1 MIRVRLEGPVDF
13 DGFRRAARRL
23 VLDGVAPEAVEWI
36 TGEEGGD
43 LWSTAGE
50 IDAGEV
56 DAGEVDAG
64 EVDAVDAADDP
75 SPATS
80 SKARAASAPF
90 TVPASFLS
98 LCRSALLHREPR
110 RFELLHRLLSRL
122 KANPAQWRDG
132 FDEDR
137 RHAERLAREVRHEI
151 HKTHAFVR
159 FVPVEDGDG
168 ERLVAWFEPE
178 HHVLE
183 AAAPFFARRFAT
195 LRWSILSP
203 RVSMHWDGIELCAG
217 PGARRET
224 APPPD
229 AGAALWLTYYRSIF
243 NPARQKVAMM
253 TREMPRRYWAN
264 LPEAAL
270 IEPLVAQA
278 DGRVQDML
286 DAAPTTPRR
295 IRPIVLPR
303 RSST

>member
-1 MIRVRLEGPVDF
+1 MIRVRLDGPVDF
-13 DGFRRAARRL
+13 DGFRLAARRL
-23 VLDGVAPEAVEWI
+23 VLDGVAPETVEWT
-36 TGEEGGD
+36 TGEDGGD
-43 LWSTAGE
+43 LWSTAE
-50 IDAGEV
+50 DV
-56 DAGEVDAG
+56 DANTAG
-64 EVDAVDAADDP
+64 
-75 SPATS
+75 ATS
-80 SKARAASAPF
+80 AAEPIDDRSRRTTSEARAASAASAAF

-122 KANPAQWRDG
+122 RTDPARWHDR

-159 FVPVEDGDG
+159 FVPVEDTDG

-183 AAAPFFARRFAT
+183 AASPFFARRFAN
-195 LRWSILSP
+195 LRWTILSP
-203 RVSMHWDGIELCAG
+203 RVSMHWDGVRLCAG

-243 NPARQKVAMM
+243 NPARLKLAMM

-278 DGRVQDML
+278 DERVRDML
-286 DAAPTTPRR
+286 DAGPTAPRR
-295 IRPIVLPR
+295 IRPIVLPPR
-303 RSST
+303 GSTT

>member
-1 MIRVRLEGPVDF
+1 MIRVRLDGPVDF

-23 VLDGVAPEAVEWI
+23 VLDGVAPETVEWI
-36 TGEEGGD
+36 TGEDGGD
-43 LWSTAGE
+43 LWSTAE
-50 IDAGEV
+50 DV
-56 DAGEVDAG
+56 DADTAG
-64 EVDAVDAADDP
+64 
-75 SPATS
+75 ATS
-80 SKARAASAPF
+80 AAESIDDRSRRTTSETRAASAASAAF

-98 LCRSALLHREPR
+98 LCQSALLHREPR

-122 KANPAQWRDG
+122 RTDAARWHDR

-159 FVPVEDGDG
+159 FVPVEDTDG

-183 AAAPFFARRFAT
+183 AASPFFARRFAN
-195 LRWSILSP
+195 LRWTILSP
-203 RVSMHWDGIELCAG
+203 RVSMHWDGVRLCAG

-243 NPARQKVAMM
+243 NPARLKLAMM

-278 DGRVQDML
+278 DGRVRDML
-286 DAAPTTPRR
+286 DAGPTEPRR
-295 IRPIVLPR
+295 IRPIALPPR
-303 RSST
+303 GSTT

>member
-1 MIRVRLEGPVDF
+1 MIRVRLDGPVDF

-23 VLDGVAPEAVEWI
+23 VLDGVAPETVEWI
-36 TGEEGGD
+36 TGEDGGD
-43 LWSTAGE
+43 LWSTAE
-50 IDAGEV
+50 DV
-56 DAGEVDAG
+56 DADTAG
-64 EVDAVDAADDP
+64 
-75 SPATS
+75 ATS
-80 SKARAASAPF
+80 AAESIDDRSRRTTSETRAASAASAAF

-98 LCRSALLHREPR
+98 LCQSALLHREPR

-122 KANPAQWRDG
+122 RTDAARWHDR

-159 FVPVEDGDG
+159 FVPVEDTDG

-183 AAAPFFARRFAT
+183 AASPFFARRFAN
-195 LRWSILSP
+195 LRWTILSP
-203 RVSMHWDGIELCAG
+203 RVSMHWDGVRLCAG

-243 NPARQKVAMM
+243 NPARLKLAMM
-253 TREMPRRYWAN
+253 IREMPRRYWAN

-278 DGRVQDML
+278 DGRVRDML
-286 DAAPTTPRR
+286 DAGPTEPRR
-295 IRPIVLPR
+295 IRPIALPPR
-303 RSST
+303 GSTT

>member
-1 MIRVRLEGPVDF
+1 MIRVRLDGPVDF
-13 DGFRRAARRL
+13 DGFRLAARRL
-23 VLDGVAPEAVEWI
+23 VLDGVAPETVEWT
-36 TGEEGGD
+36 TGEDGGD
-43 LWSTAGE
+43 LWSTAE
-50 IDAGEV
+50 DV
-56 DAGEVDAG
+56 DANTAG
-64 EVDAVDAADDP
+64 ATI
-75 SPATS
+75 ATS
-80 SKARAASAPF
+80 AAEPIDDRSRRTTSEARAASAAF

-122 KANPAQWRDG
+122 RTDPARWHDR

-159 FVPVEDGDG
+159 FVPVEDTDG

-183 AAAPFFARRFAT
+183 AASPFFARRFAN
-195 LRWSILSP
+195 LRWTILSP
-203 RVSMHWDGIELCAG
+203 RVSMHWDGVRLCAG

-243 NPARQKVAMM
+243 NPARLKLAMM

-278 DGRVQDML
+278 DGRVRDML
-286 DAAPTTPRR
+286 DAGPTAPRR
-295 IRPIVLPR
+295 IRPIVLPPR
-303 RSST
+303 GSTT

>member
-1 MIRVRLEGPVDF
+1 MIRVRLDGPVDF
-13 DGFRRAARRL
+13 VGFRHAARRL
-23 VLDGVAPEAVEWI
+23 VLDGVAPETVEWI
-36 TGEEGGD
+36 TGEDGGD
-43 LWSTAGE
+43 LWSTAE
-50 IDAGEV
+50 DV
-56 DAGEVDAG
+56 DATDAS
-64 EVDAVDAADDP
+64 DASERV
-75 SPATS
+75 
-80 SKARAASAPF
+80 ASAAF

-98 LCRSALLHREPR
+98 LCQSALLHREPR

-122 KANPAQWRDG
+122 RTDAARWHDR

-159 FVPVEDGDG
+159 FVPAEDTDG

-183 AAAPFFARRFAT
+183 AASPFFARRFAN
-195 LRWSILSP
+195 LRWTILSP
-203 RVSMHWDGIELCAG
+203 RVSMHWDGVRLCAG

-243 NPARQKVAMM
+243 NPARLKLAMM

-278 DGRVQDML
+278 DDRVRDML
-286 DAAPTTPRR
+286 DAGPTTPRR
-295 IRPIVLPR
+295 IRPIVLPPR
-303 RSST
+303 GSTT

>member
-1 MIRVRLEGPVDF
+1 MIRVRLDGPVDF
-13 DGFRRAARRL
+13 DGFRLAARRL
-23 VLDGVAPEAVEWI
+23 VLDGVAPETVEWI
-36 TGEEGGD
+36 TGEDGGD
-43 LWSTAGE
+43 LWSTAE
-50 IDAGEV
+50 DV
-56 DAGEVDAG
+56 DADTAC
-64 EVDAVDAADDP
+64 AASAAESIDDR
-75 SPATS
+75 SRRTTS
-80 SKARAASAPF
+80 EARAASAAF

-122 KANPAQWRDG
+122 RTDPACWHDR
-132 FDEDR
+132 FDDDR

-159 FVPVEDGDG
+159 FVPVEDTDG

-183 AAAPFFARRFAT
+183 AASPFFARRFAN
-195 LRWSILSP
+195 LRWTILSP
-203 RVSMHWDGIELCAG
+203 RVSMHWDGVRLCAG

-243 NPARQKVAMM
+243 NPARLKLAMM

-278 DGRVQDML
+278 DERVRDML
-286 DAAPTTPRR
+286 DAGPTAPRR
-295 IRPIVLPR
+295 IRPIVLPPR
-303 RSST
+303 GSTT